1 MEINSTGVKQSNL
14 TDYLAYWTSKLRE
27 KYGND
32 YVIKPEGVVDNLAT
46 ASSVTNMMLEDV
58 LMYALKQ
65 LNPYTAEGEW
75 QDYLYSL
82 IGLERRY
89 ADFTVV
95 QRTVS
100 GTAGLRCEKG
110 SIRFKNKATDDIFEL
125 NSDCL
130 IDTDGTCKASFTAI
144 ELGGID
150 LPSEALLE
158 IIDAPEGVT
167 GVYYVEGDT
176 INIGDD
182 YEDDEEFRIRWQQ
195 NQSIANSATS
205 GGVEKYLLDLVTSE
219 KNLNIVQNRTTST
232 VNGIPPHS
240 MQDVIFSAESD
251 ETIAKTIF
259 NHLLDGVLLYGETT
273 VEIEDSA
280 GTKEP
285 ISFTRAKN
293 VPIYFKVQ
301 VKVQTNYLLPQLD
314 IRNAIVEHF
323 DLQMGDK
330 VIANNFIE
338 YINSV
343 EGVDYIADI
352 KVSEDNET
360 WVSVDEL
367 EYNEIASVQASH
379 ITVVKVEN

>member
-1 MEINSTGVKQSNL
+1 MEINSTGVTQSNSS
-14 TDYLAYWTSKLRE
+14 DYLAYWTSKLRE

-32 YVIKPEGVVDNLAT
+32 FVIKPEGVVDNLAT

-89 ADFTVV
+89 ADFTIV

-100 GTAGLRCEKG
+100 GTAGLTCEKG

-125 NSDCL
+125 NSTCK
-130 IDTDGTCKASFTAI
+130 IGTDGTCKASFTAI

-195 NQSIANSATS
+195 NQSIANSSTS
-205 GGVEKYLLDLVTSE
+205 GGVEKYLLDLVTNE
-219 KNLNIVQNRTTST
+219 KNLNIIQNRTNST
-232 VNGIPPHS
+232 VNGVPPHS
-240 MQDVIFSAESD
+240 MQIVIYSAESD
-251 ETIAKTIF
+251 ETIAQKIF
-259 NHLLDGVLLYGETT
+259 DHLLDGVLLYGETSIDIT
-273 VEIEDSA
+273 DSA
-280 GTKEP
+280 GTTET
-285 ISFTRAKN
+285 ISFTRAKT

-301 VKVQTNYLLPQLD
+301 VKLKDNYQLPQLA
-314 IRNAIVEHF
+314 IRKAIVENF

-338 YINSV
+338 FIKDI

-352 KVSEDNET
+352 KVSENGTT
-360 WVSVDEL
+360 WVSVDSL
-367 EYNEIASVQASH
+367 DYNEIASIQSSH
-379 ITVVKVEN
+379 ITVIEAV

>member
-1 MEINSTGVKQSNL
+1 M
-14 TDYLAYWTSKLRE
+14 
-27 KYGND
+27 
-32 YVIKPEGVVDNLAT
+32 
-46 ASSVTNMMLEDV
+46 
-58 LMYALKQ
+58 
-65 LNPYTAEGEW
+65 
-75 QDYLYSL
+75 YSL
-82 IGLERRY
+82 ICLERSY

-219 KNLNIVQNRTTST
+219 KNLNIVQNRTNST

-240 MQDVIFSAESD
+240 MQVVIFSAESD
-251 ETIAKTIF
+251 ETIAQTIF

-314 IRNAIVEHF
+314 IRNAIVKHF

-338 YINSV
+338 YINNV

-367 EYNEIASVQASH
+367 EYNEIPSVQASH
-379 ITVVKVEN
+379 ITVIKVNN

>member
-1 MEINSTGVKQSNL
+1 MEINSSGVTQSNL

-32 YVIKPEGVVDNLAT
+32 FVIKPEGVVDNLAT

-100 GTAGLRCEKG
+100 GTAGVNCEKG

-125 NSDCL
+125 NSTCK
-130 IDTDGTCKASFTAI
+130 IGTDGTCKASFTAI

-176 INIGDD
+176 INIGED

-205 GGVEKYLLDLVTSE
+205 GGIEKYLLDLVTNE
-219 KNLNIVQNRTTST
+219 KNLNIIQNRTNST
-232 VNGIPPHS
+232 VNGVPPHS
-240 MQDVIFSAESD
+240 MQIVIYSAESD
-251 ETIAKTIF
+251 ETIAQKIF
-259 NHLLDGVLLYGETT
+259 DHLLDGVLLYGETSIDIT
-273 VEIEDSA
+273 DSA
-280 GTKEP
+280 GTTET
-285 ISFTRAKN
+285 ISFTRAKT

-301 VKVQTNYLLPQLD
+301 VKLKDNYQLPQLA
-314 IRNAIVEHF
+314 IRKAIVENF

-338 YINSV
+338 FIKDV

-352 KVSEDNET
+352 KVSENGTT
-360 WVSVDEL
+360 WVSVDSL
-367 EYNEIASVQASH
+367 DYNEIASIQSSH
-379 ITVVKVEN
+379 ITVVEAV

>member
-1 MEINSTGVKQSNL
+1 MEINSTGVTQSNL

-32 YVIKPEGVVDNLAT
+32 FVIKPEGVVDNLAT

-89 ADFTVV
+89 ADFTIV

-100 GTAGLRCEKG
+100 GTAGVNCEKG

-125 NSDCL
+125 NSTCK
-130 IDTDGTCKASFTAI
+130 IGTDGTCKASFTAI

-205 GGVEKYLLDLVTSE
+205 GGVEKYLLDLVTNE
-219 KNLNIVQNRTTST
+219 KNLNIIQNRTNST
-232 VNGIPPHS
+232 VNGVPPHS
-240 MQDVIFSAESD
+240 MQIVIYSAESD
-251 ETIAKTIF
+251 ETIAQKIF
-259 NHLLDGVLLYGETT
+259 DHLLDGVLLYGETSIDIT
-273 VEIEDSA
+273 DSA
-280 GTKEP
+280 GTTET
-285 ISFTRAKN
+285 ISFTRAKS

-301 VKVQTNYLLPQLD
+301 VKLKDNHQLPQLA
-314 IRNAIVEHF
+314 IRKAIVENF

-338 YINSV
+338 FIKDV

-352 KVSEDNET
+352 KVSENGT
-360 WVSVDEL
+360 AWVSVDSL
-367 EYNEIASVQASH
+367 DYNEIASIQSSH
-379 ITVVKVEN
+379 ITVVEVV

>member
-1 MEINSTGVKQSNL
+1 M
-14 TDYLAYWTSKLRE
+14 
-27 KYGND
+27 
-32 YVIKPEGVVDNLAT
+32 
-46 ASSVTNMMLEDV
+46 
-58 LMYALKQ
+58 
-65 LNPYTAEGEW
+65 
-75 QDYLYSL
+75 
-82 IGLERRY
+82 
-89 ADFTVV
+89 
-95 QRTVS
+95 
-100 GTAGLRCEKG
+100 
-110 SIRFKNKATDDIFEL
+110 
-125 NSDCL
+125 
-130 IDTDGTCKASFTAI
+130 
-144 ELGGID
+144 
-150 LPSEALLE
+150 
-158 IIDAPEGVT
+158 
-167 GVYYVEGDT
+167 
-176 INIGDD
+176 
-182 YEDDEEFRIRWQQ
+182 
-195 NQSIANSATS
+195 
-205 GGVEKYLLDLVTSE
+205 
-219 KNLNIVQNRTTST
+219 NIVQNRTNAT

-240 MQDVIFSAESD
+240 MQVVIFSAESN
-251 ETIAKTIF
+251 ETIAQTIF

-379 ITVVKVEN
+379 VTVIKVDN

>member
-1 MEINSTGVKQSNL
+1 MEINSTGVTQSNL

-32 YVIKPEGVVDNLAT
+32 FVIKPEGVVDNLAT

-100 GTAGLRCEKG
+100 GTAGVNCEKG

-125 NSDCL
+125 NSTCK
-130 IDTDGTCKASFTAI
+130 IGTDGTCKASFTAI

-205 GGVEKYLLDLVTSE
+205 GGIEKYLLDLVTNE
-219 KNLNIVQNRTTST
+219 KNLNIIQNRTNST
-232 VNGIPPHS
+232 VNGVPPHS
-240 MQDVIFSAESD
+240 MQIVIYSAESD
-251 ETIAKTIF
+251 ETIAQKIF
-259 NHLLDGVLLYGETT
+259 DHLLDGVLLYGETSIDIT
-273 VEIEDSA
+273 DSA
-280 GTKEP
+280 GTTET
-285 ISFTRAKN
+285 ISFTRAKT

-301 VKVQTNYLLPQLD
+301 VKLKDNYQLPQLA
-314 IRNAIVEHF
+314 IRKAIVENF

-338 YINSV
+338 FIKDV

-352 KVSEDNET
+352 KVSENGTT
-360 WVSVDEL
+360 WVSVDSL
-367 EYNEIASVQASH
+367 DYNEIASIQSSH
-379 ITVVKVEN
+379 ITVVEVV

>member
-1 MEINSTGVKQSNL
+1 MEINSSGVTQSNL

-32 YVIKPEGVVDNLAT
+32 FVIKPEGVVDNLAT

-89 ADFTVV
+89 ADFTIV

-100 GTAGLRCEKG
+100 GTAGVNCEKG

-125 NSDCL
+125 NSTCK
-130 IDTDGTCKASFTAI
+130 IGTDGTCKASFTAI

-205 GGVEKYLLDLVTSE
+205 GGIEKYLLDLVTNE
-219 KNLNIVQNRTTST
+219 KNLNIIQNRTNST
-232 VNGIPPHS
+232 VNGVPPHS
-240 MQDVIFSAESD
+240 MQIVIYSAESD
-251 ETIAKTIF
+251 ETIAQKIF
-259 NHLLDGVLLYGETT
+259 DHLLDGVLLYGETSIDIT
-273 VEIEDSA
+273 DSA
-280 GTKEP
+280 GTTET
-285 ISFTRAKN
+285 ISFTRAKT

-301 VKVQTNYLLPQLD
+301 VKLKDNYQLPQLA
-314 IRNAIVEHF
+314 IRKAIVENF

-338 YINSV
+338 FIKDV

-352 KVSEDNET
+352 KVSENGTT
-360 WVSVDEL
+360 WVSVDSL
-367 EYNEIASVQASH
+367 DYNEIASIQSSH
-379 ITVVKVEN
+379 ITVVEAV

>member
-1 MEINSTGVKQSNL
+1 MEINSTGVTQSNL

-32 YVIKPEGVVDNLAT
+32 FVIKPEGVVDNLAT

-89 ADFTVV
+89 ADFTIV

-100 GTAGLRCEKG
+100 GTAGVNCEKG

-125 NSDCL
+125 NSTCK
-130 IDTDGTCKASFTAI
+130 IGTDGTCKASFTAI

-205 GGVEKYLLDLVTSE
+205 GGIEKYLLDLVTNE
-219 KNLNIVQNRTTST
+219 KNLNIIQNRTNST
-232 VNGIPPHS
+232 VNGVPPHS
-240 MQDVIFSAESD
+240 MQIVIYSAESD
-251 ETIAKTIF
+251 ETIAQKIF
-259 NHLLDGVLLYGETT
+259 DHLLDGVLLYGETSIDIT
-273 VEIEDSA
+273 DSA
-280 GTKEP
+280 GTTET
-285 ISFTRAKN
+285 ISFTRAKT

-301 VKVQTNYLLPQLD
+301 VKLKDNYQLPQLA
-314 IRNAIVEHF
+314 IRKVIVENF

-338 YINSV
+338 FIKDV

-352 KVSEDNET
+352 KVSENGTT
-360 WVSVDEL
+360 WVSVDSL
-367 EYNEIASVQASH
+367 DYNEIASIQSSH
-379 ITVVKVEN
+379 ITVVEAV

>member
-1 MEINSTGVKQSNL
+1 MEINSTGVTQSNL

-32 YVIKPEGVVDNLAT
+32 FVIKPEGVVDNLAT

-89 ADFTVV
+89 ADFTIV

-100 GTAGLRCEKG
+100 GTAGLTCEKG

-125 NSDCL
+125 NSTCK
-130 IDTDGTCKASFTAI
+130 IGTDGTCKASFTAI

-158 IIDAPEGVT
+158 IIDAPEGIT

-182 YEDDEEFRIRWQQ
+182 YEDDAEFRIRWQQ

-205 GGVEKYLLDLVTSE
+205 GGVEKYLLDLVTNE
-219 KNLNIVQNRTTST
+219 KNLNIIQNRTNST
-232 VNGIPPHS
+232 VNGVPPHS
-240 MQDVIFSAESD
+240 MQIVIYSAESD
-251 ETIAKTIF
+251 ETIAQKIF
-259 NHLLDGVLLYGETT
+259 DHLLDGVLLYGETSIDIT
-273 VEIEDSA
+273 DSA
-280 GTKEP
+280 GTTET
-285 ISFTRAKN
+285 ISFTRAKT

-301 VKVQTNYLLPQLD
+301 VKLKANYQLPQLA
-314 IRNAIVEHF
+314 IRKAIVENF

-338 YINSV
+338 FIKDI

-352 KVSEDNET
+352 KVSENGTT
-360 WVSVDEL
+360 WVSVDSL
-367 EYNEIASVQASH
+367 DYNEIASIQSSH
-379 ITVVKVEN
+379 ITVVEVV

>member
-1 MEINSTGVKQSNL
+1 MEINSTGVTQSSL

-32 YVIKPEGVVDNLAT
+32 FVIKPEGVVDNLAT

-65 LNPYTAEGEW
+65 LSPYTAEGEW

-89 ADFTVV
+89 ADFTIV

-100 GTAGLRCEKG
+100 GTAGVNCEKG

-125 NSDCL
+125 NSTCK
-130 IDTDGTCKASFTAI
+130 IGTDGTCKASFTAI

-205 GGVEKYLLDLVTSE
+205 GGVEKYLLDLVTNE
-219 KNLNIVQNRTTST
+219 KNLNIIQNRTNST
-232 VNGIPPHS
+232 VNGVPPHS
-240 MQDVIFSAESD
+240 MQIVLYSAESD
-251 ETIAKTIF
+251 ETIAQKIF
-259 NHLLDGVLLYGETT
+259 DHLLDGVLLYGETSIDIT
-273 VEIEDSA
+273 DSA
-280 GTKEP
+280 GTTET
-285 ISFTRAKN
+285 ISFTRAKS

-301 VKVQTNYLLPQLD
+301 VKLKDNYQLPQLA
-314 IRNAIVEHF
+314 IRKAIVENF

-338 YINSV
+338 FIKDV
-343 EGVDYIADI
+343 DGVDYIADI
-352 KVSEDNET
+352 KVSENGTT
-360 WVSVDEL
+360 WVSVDSL
-367 EYNEIASVQASH
+367 DYNEIASIQSSH
-379 ITVVKVEN
+379 ITVIEVA

>member
-1 MEINSTGVKQSNL
+1 MEINSTGVTQSNL

-32 YVIKPEGVVDNLAT
+32 FVIKPEGVVDNLAT

-89 ADFTVV
+89 ADFTIV

-100 GTAGLRCEKG
+100 GTAGVNCEKG

-125 NSDCL
+125 NSTCK
-130 IDTDGTCKASFTAI
+130 IGTDGTCKASFTAI

-205 GGVEKYLLDLVTSE
+205 GGVEKYLLDLVTNE
-219 KNLNIVQNRTTST
+219 KNLNIIQNRTNST
-232 VNGIPPHS
+232 VNGVPPHS
-240 MQDVIFSAESD
+240 MQIVLYSAESD
-251 ETIAKTIF
+251 ETIAQKIF
-259 NHLLDGVLLYGETT
+259 DHLLDGVLLYGETSIDIT
-273 VEIEDSA
+273 DSA
-280 GTKEP
+280 GTTET
-285 ISFTRAKN
+285 ISFTRAKT

-301 VKVQTNYLLPQLD
+301 VKLKDNYQLPQLA
-314 IRNAIVEHF
+314 IRKAIVENF

-338 YINSV
+338 FIKDV

-352 KVSEDNET
+352 KVSENGTT
-360 WVSVDEL
+360 WVSVDSL
-367 EYNEIASVQASH
+367 DYNEIASIQSSH
-379 ITVVKVEN
+379 ITVVEAV

>member
-1 MEINSTGVKQSNL
+1 MEINSTGVTQSNL

-219 KNLNIVQNRTTST
+219 KNLNIVQNRTNST

-240 MQDVIFSAESD
+240 MQVVIFSAESD
-251 ETIAKTIF
+251 ETIAQTIF

-338 YINSV
+338 YINNV

-379 ITVVKVEN
+379 ITVVKVDD